1 MNLSKYLKLS
11 GPQSAP
17 QYDKENAIAR
27 AQGFADEL
35 LKENHPPYFKSV
47 PLGDFATLENRF
59 LEVLERGTPD
69 LVQQAIKMADLILN
83 PKSEDY
89 YHYTLKEQYAMYTD
103 FRNKLIAK
111 LNNSIPSASNPVAPV
126 PTPQQPPLPPL
137 PPSETLQKT
146 PEKSIESPKENG
158 LFGMSTSVIAL
169 GGIAVLGII
178 WFINKKSK

>member
-1 MNLSKYLKLS
+1 MNLSKYLKL
-11 GPQSAP
+11 SAP

-27 AQGFADEL
+27 TQGFAEEF

-69 LVQQAIKMADLILN
+69 FVQQAIKMADLILN

-126 PTPQQPPLPPL
+126 PTPQQPPLP
-137 PPSETLQKT
+137 SSDTLQKT
-146 PEKSIESPKENG
+146 PEKIKSPKENG
-158 LFGMSTSVIAL
+158 LFGMSTTVIAL

-178 WFINKKSK
+178 WFIKKKK

>member
-1 MNLSKYLKLS
+1 MNLSKYLKL
-11 GPQSAP
+11 SAP

-59 LEVLERGTPD
+59 LEVLERGTPE
-69 LVQQAIKMADLILN
+69 LIQQAIKMADLIL
-83 PKSEDY
+83 KTESEDY

-126 PTPQQPPLPPL
+126 PTPL

-158 LFGMSTSVIAL
+158 LFGMSTTVIAL

-178 WFINKKSK
+178 WFINKKSE

>member
-1 MNLSKYLKLS
+1 MNLSKYLKL
-11 GPQSAP
+11 SAP

-47 PLGDFATLENRF
+47 PLGDFATLESRF
-59 LEVLERGTPD
+59 LEVLERGTPE
-69 LVQQAIKMADLILN
+69 LIQQAIKMADLILN

-126 PTPQQPPLPPL
+126 PT
-137 PPSETLQKT
+137 SETLQKT

-178 WFINKKSK
+178 WFIKKKSK

>member
-1 MNLSKYLKLS
+1 MNLSKYLKL
-11 GPQSAP
+11 SAP

-59 LEVLERGTPD
+59 LEVLERGTPE
-69 LVQQAIKMADLILN
+69 LIQQAIKMADLIL
-83 PKSEDY
+83 KTESEDY

-126 PTPQQPPLPPL
+126 PTPL

-158 LFGMSTSVIAL
+158 LFGMSTTVIAL

-178 WFINKKSK
+178 WFIKKKSK

>member
-11 GPQSAP
+11 GP

-47 PLGDFATLENRF
+47 PLGDFATLESRF
-59 LEVLERGTPD
+59 LEVLERGTPE
-69 LVQQAIKMADLILN
+69 LIQQAIKMADLIL
-83 PKSEDY
+83 KTESEDY

-126 PTPQQPPLPPL
+126 PTPL

-158 LFGMSTSVIAL
+158 LFGMSTTVIAL

-178 WFINKKSK
+178 WFINKKSE

>member
-1 MNLSKYLKLS
+1 MNLSKYLKL
-11 GPQSAP
+11 SAP

-47 PLGDFATLENRF
+47 PLGDFATLESRF
-59 LEVLERGTPD
+59 LEVLERGTPE
-69 LVQQAIKMADLILN
+69 LIQQAIKMADLILN

-126 PTPQQPPLPPL
+126 PTPL

-158 LFGMSTSVIAL
+158 LFGMSTTVIAL

-178 WFINKKSK
+178 WFIKKKSK

>member
-47 PLGDFATLENRF
+47 PLGDFATLESRF
-59 LEVLERGTPD
+59 LEVLERGTPE
-69 LVQQAIKMADLILN
+69 LIQQAIKMADLILN

-126 PTPQQPPLPPL
+126 PTPL

-158 LFGMSTSVIAL
+158 LFGMSTTVIAL

-178 WFINKKSK
+178 WFIKKKSK

>member
-11 GPQSAP
+11 GP

-59 LEVLERGTPD
+59 LEVLERGTPE
-69 LVQQAIKMADLILN
+69 LIQQAIKMADLIL
-83 PKSEDY
+83 KTESEDY

-126 PTPQQPPLPPL
+126 PTPL

-158 LFGMSTSVIAL
+158 LFGMSTTVIAL

-178 WFINKKSK
+178 WFINKKSE

>member
-1 MNLSKYLKLS
+1 MNLSKYLKL
-11 GPQSAP
+11 SAP

-47 PLGDFATLENRF
+47 PLGDFATLESRF
-59 LEVLERGTPD
+59 LEVLERGTPE
-69 LVQQAIKMADLILN
+69 LIQQAIKMADLILN

-111 LNNSIPSASNPVAPV
+111 QHNSIPSASNPVAPV
-126 PTPQQPPLPPL
+126 PTPQQPPLP
-137 PPSETLQKT
+137 SETLQKT
-146 PEKSIESPKENG
+146 PEKSIKLPQENG
-158 LFGMSTSVIAL
+158 LFGMSTTVIAL

-178 WFINKKSK
+178 WFIKKKSK

>member
-11 GPQSAP
+11 GP

-59 LEVLERGTPD
+59 LEVLERGTPE
-69 LVQQAIKMADLILN
+69 LIQQAIKMADLIL
-83 PKSEDY
+83 KTESEDY

-126 PTPQQPPLPPL
+126 PTPL

-158 LFGMSTSVIAL
+158 LFGMSTTVIAL

-178 WFINKKSK
+178 WFIKKKSK

>member
-1 MNLSKYLKLS
+1 MNLSKYLKL
-11 GPQSAP
+11 SAP

-47 PLGDFATLENRF
+47 PLGDFATLESRF

-69 LVQQAIKMADLILN
+69 LVQQAIKMADFILN

-111 LNNSIPSASNPVAPV
+111 LNNSIPRASNPVAPV
-126 PTPQQPPLPPL
+126 PTPQQPPL

-178 WFINKKSK
+178 WFIKKKSK

>member
-1 MNLSKYLKLS
+1 MNLSKYLKL
-11 GPQSAP
+11 SAP

-59 LEVLERGTPD
+59 LEVLERGTPE
-69 LVQQAIKMADLILN
+69 LIQQAIKMANLILN
-83 PKSEDY
+83 PESEDY
-89 YHYTLKEQYAMYTD
+89 YHYTLKEQHAMYTD

-111 LNNSIPSASNPVAPV
+111 LDNSIPSASNPVAPV
-126 PTPQQPPLPPL
+126 PTPQQPPL

-158 LFGMSTSVIAL
+158 LFGMSTTVIAL

-178 WFINKKSK
+178 WFIKKKSK

>member
-11 GPQSAP
+11 APQP

-35 LKENHPPYFKSV
+35 LKENHPTYFKSV

-69 LVQQAIKMADLILN
+69 LIQQAIKMANLILN
-83 PKSEDY
+83 PESEDY

-111 LNNSIPSASNPVAPV
+111 LDNSIPSASNPVAPV
-126 PTPQQPPLPPL
+126 PTPQQPSL

-146 PEKSIESPKENG
+146 PEKSIESPKKKG
-158 LFGMSTSVIAL
+158 LFGISTSVIAL

>member
-1 MNLSKYLKLS
+1 MNLSKYLKL
-11 GPQSAP
+11 SAP

-47 PLGDFATLENRF
+47 PLGDFATLESRF
-59 LEVLERGTPD
+59 LEVLERGTPE
-69 LVQQAIKMADLILN
+69 LIQQAIKMADLIL
-83 PKSEDY
+83 KTESEDY

-126 PTPQQPPLPPL
+126 PTPL

-158 LFGMSTSVIAL
+158 LFGMSTTVIAL

-178 WFINKKSK
+178 WFIKKKSK